1 MQNQNTSL
9 KSIRNLVPTISE
21 VVPYTYDEKYNY
33 QEIFD
38 PIITKALNNVPTCK
52 KPDFV
57 HMLGIPGAGKSTFY
71 KKNQKKFDKYLL
83 VAFDDIMEQVPQYH
97 QDIEKLGSAKAFEHW
112 EIPSRIAGYEL
123 LRRAVEEK
131 KNIFFDHGGTPACH
145 RELLSNVQKI
155 GYHTTMYYIDCALN
169 VAYERAER
177 REKENNR
184 HTPRKMISDRCLLIQ
199 QNLTIYQNLVDDF
212 KQVDAKN
219 LSAE

>member
-1 MQNQNTSL
+1 MQKKKTSL
-9 KSIRNLVPTISE
+9 TSIRTLVPAISE

-38 PIITKALNNVPTCK
+38 PIISKALNDAPSSD

-71 KKNQKKFDKYLL
+71 KKNQKKFNNYLL
-83 VAFDDIMEQVPQYH
+83 VGFDAIMEQVPQYH
-97 QDIEKLGSAKAFEHW
+97 KDVKEFGSAKAFEHW

-131 KNIFFDHGGTPACH
+131 KNIFFDHGGTPSCH
-145 RELLSNVQKI
+145 KELLSNVQKI
-155 GYHTTMYYIDCALN
+155 GYHTTMYYIDCSLN
-169 VAYERAER
+169 VAYERAEK
-177 REKENNR
+177 REKEISR
-184 HTPRKMISDRCLLIQ
+184 HTPRKMISDRSLLIK
-199 QNLTIYQNLVDDF
+199 QNLSTYQNLVDDF
-212 KQVDAKN
+212 KQIDAKE